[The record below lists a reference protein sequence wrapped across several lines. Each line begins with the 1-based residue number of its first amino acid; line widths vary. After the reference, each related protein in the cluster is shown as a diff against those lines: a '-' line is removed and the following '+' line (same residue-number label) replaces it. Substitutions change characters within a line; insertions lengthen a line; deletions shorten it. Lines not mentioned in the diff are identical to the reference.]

1 MEVMWSGLGIS
12 ISSSLTS
19 YLQCVTIITTI
30 TNSKDDIP
38 GPLCRLSAPC
48 PPLHCARLPHR
59 LAVAA
64 VVVVDA
70 GALKGDD
77 GGHGG
82 AGGGGRGVL
91 LNLPQFSTC

>member
-1 MEVMWSGLGIS
+1 MAL
-12 ISSSLTS
+12 
-19 YLQCVTIITTI
+19 VTLESVLVTGSPDRDDGGDVIRTGDLYILITQV
-30 TNSKDDIP
+30 IP
-38 GPLCRLSAPC
+38 SPLRLSAPC

-70 GALKGDD
+70 GALEGDD

-82 AGGGGRGVL
+82 TRG
-91 LNLPQFSTC
+91 